1 MEVGS
6 LEEKIYD
13 EFVNNDW
20 EYKEDEESINE
31 FNLGVRQEFDQLATG
46 ERKELHFE
54 KGHRIFEKLYEEYT
68 KNNYI
73 SVERVEEELLD
84 YTLVILKNKK

>member
-20 EYKEDEESINE
+20 EYNDSADKERAYKIFYEAIEGLAYSSNLDDFSKEDIIEMLKEEIK
-31 FNLGVRQEFDQLATG
+31 GV
-46 ERKELHFE
+46 
-54 KGHRIFEKLYEEYT
+54 
-68 KNNYI
+68 
-73 SVERVEEELLD
+73 
-84 YTLVILKNKK
+84 KKV